1 MPKYLKN
8 LYIAYRIT
16 APATTANNIP
26 MTLLIFSFSLN
37 TSSVSGGSSNSDLY
51 VSGLPFSCGSGT
63 GDRGATSTVRT
74 QNWVSNARSPV
85 GGYINQ
91 GTNYKKEYFKY
102 NLILVRNIGFVLV

>member
-37 TSSVSGGSSNSDLY
+37 S
-51 VSGLPFSCGSGT
+51 
-63 GDRGATSTVRT
+63 
-74 QNWVSNARSPV
+74 
-85 GGYINQ
+85 IHMH
-91 GTNYKKEYFKY
+91 
-102 NLILVRNIGFVLV
+102 